1 MSKIICE
8 VCGTSYP
15 GSAAQCPIC
24 GCVKPQ
30 GKQPVAGDT
39 QSNGNIEDDKAKK
52 PVRGGRYSKS
62 NVRKRN
68 KTNQVV
74 PVPEKPARKPRN
86 DKEKNPEQKSGSS
99 KGLTILAIIL
109 LLAIIAMLVYIALRF
124 FVPLGNHQDQAQGST
139 AGDTYFAGAVTDD
152 GDDTN
157 ASDDT
162 TTPSLVCTDL
172 VVSESV
178 VELTSEGQACLLNV
192 TPVPS
197 DTTDEITYVSSDE
210 SVVTV
215 SSKGKVIAI
224 APGQAEI
231 TVTCG
236 DVEKTVRIIVS
247 YEEDTSAPEDTT
259 AETTVPEVDDSQ
271 ILELNREDIT
281 MSRLNEEWQL
291 YTGSIAKPLITF
303 SSADPSVAT
312 FEGGKVVAVGPGMT
326 TVYAEY
332 GDQKVSCIIR
342 CNFTVSG
349 QSGFN
354 TGVGEG

>member
-24 GCVKPQ
+24 GCAKPQ
-30 GKQPVAGDT
+30 GNPSVAGDT

-68 KTNQVV
+68 KASQVV
-74 PVPEKPARKPRN
+74 PVPEKPARKPKTGN
-86 DKEKNPEQKSGSS
+86 EKNPEQKPGSS

-109 LLAIIAMLVYIALRF
+109 LLTIIAMLVYIALRF

-139 AGDTYFAGAVTDD
+139 AGDTYFAGEATDD
-152 GDDTN
+152 GDDTT

-162 TTPSLVCTDL
+162 TTPNYACTDL
-172 VVSESV
+172 VVNESV

-215 SSKGKVIAI
+215 SSKGKVLAI

-236 DVEKTVRIIVS
+236 DVKKTVRIIVS
-247 YEEDTSAPEDTT
+247 YEEDTTAPEDTT

-271 ILELNREDIT
+271 ILELNRKDIT

-312 FEGGKVVAVGPGMT
+312 FEGGKVVAVGPGKT